1 MPRATSVIAAS
12 HRHDRPVADTV
23 ILDYAMRSAGEG
35 VVTSVKGNTI
45 EIHLHGGLRLRTDDL
60 LVLDDGTLVEVVAAP
75 EALIEARAADVAAL
89 ARLAWHLGDRH
100 IAVQL
105 LPNRIRARRDEAVA
119 TLLAALGAKVALID
133 APFEPEGGAYA
144 PPPAQAH
151 DHVHDAHCGHDHNHD
166 HAHDHGHDH
175 HHDHGHSHHGHKHD

>member
-75 EALIEARAADVAAL
+75 EALIEARAADEAL
-89 ARLAWHLGDRH
+89 
-100 IAVQL
+100 
-105 LPNRIRARRDEAVA
+105 RDE
-119 TLLAALGAKVALID
+119 GSD
-133 APFEPEGGAYA
+133 ASRVGQDASGQDAGQGQGQGDPPERPPFAR
-144 PPPAQAH
+144 
-151 DHVHDAHCGHDHNHD
+151 
-166 HAHDHGHDH
+166 
-175 HHDHGHSHHGHKHD
+175 S